1 MHEPKSMK
9 EAMRPLI
16 LMNSLFGMSVI
27 FDNRKKSVHLI
38 EYLHTII
45 FLVVY
50 NVVIILSEP
59 IFSEYYIISLYK
71 LCDDTYRYSSLINI
85 LIINGLIIATR
96 AQTKNLRTAIALVE
110 SCDRKIEEIGLPRS
124 YKTMMKY
131 QIRGI
136 LLGATT
142 ILVFCMTVY
151 IWRFKKSTPFS
162 VKLYLNFIG
171 HLPVVITWLC
181 NFSFCFWIRYFRMKF
196 QQLNEVLR
204 SMVMATPDSPQHQRV
219 LKMKYD
225 FQNNGF
231 RSSKS
236 NRVYENKEN
245 TTVMRSVK
253 KMHLE
258 MIKIVRIVNNI
269 YGVQIL
275 LLMISSVISITIL
288 FYLLYRITWMEL
300 TVDSYLQEVIPLTCW
315 IFFYIMLILY
325 INHVCAKTIIEA
337 ASIGDTICELYE
349 PSTSTEFRAEIQDF
363 TLQLIQNPL
372 LFTACGFFNLDHA
385 FIQGIVGTITTYL
398 IIIIQVGDMTTSRME
413 VTAAEKFE
421 NQSSTIGIDTV
432 TNFSLLSEEG
442 PVKNSD

>member
-1 MHEPKSMK
+1 MKKVTNCPHRSQIELQFEFYNEERTKSLKEP
-9 EAMRPLI
+9 
-16 LMNSLFGMSVI
+16 
-27 FDNRKKSVHLI
+27 
-38 EYLHTII
+38 
-45 FLVVY
+45 
-50 NVVIILSEP
+50 
-59 IFSEYYIISLYK
+59 
-71 LCDDTYRYSSLINI
+71 RYSELESLDQV
-85 LIINGLIIATR
+85 TR
-96 AQTKNLRTAIALVE
+96 T
-110 SCDRKIEEIGLPRS
+110 
-124 YKTMMKY
+124 
-131 QIRGI
+131 
-136 LLGATT
+136 
-142 ILVFCMTVY
+142 
-151 IWRFKKSTPFS
+151 
-162 VKLYLNFIG
+162 
-171 HLPVVITWLC
+171 
-181 NFSFCFWIRYFRMKF
+181 
-196 QQLNEVLR
+196 
-204 SMVMATPDSPQHQRV
+204 
-219 LKMKYD
+219 
-225 FQNNGF
+225 
-231 RSSKS
+231 
-236 NRVYENKEN
+236 
-245 TTVMRSVK
+245 